1 MVFLIDIKDE
11 IIQRMKLLHL
21 HPNVIR
27 EFEKEQRLNKS
38 ESPLGLL
45 YWLTDDEIKLVKKF
59 EQEHQDLSVY
69 HILKSFTR
77 DYGIVYDLL
86 YISKDEE
93 KWETDREN
101 IKDDLVMSRT
111 LTADAESGLIKI
123 KCINGGIVRAF

>member
-1 MVFLIDIKDE
+1 MIDIKDE

-93 KWETDREN
+93 KWKTDREN
-101 IKDDLVMSRT
+101 LTYGLVMSYT
-111 LTADAESGLIKI
+111 VSAFAECGLIKI
-123 KCINGGIVRAF
+123 KSINGGLVREY